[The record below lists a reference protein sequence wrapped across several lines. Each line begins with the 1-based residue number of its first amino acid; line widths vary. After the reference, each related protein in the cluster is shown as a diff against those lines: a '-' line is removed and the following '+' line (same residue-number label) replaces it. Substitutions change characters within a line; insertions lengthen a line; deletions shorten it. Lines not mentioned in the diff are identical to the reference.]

1 MSSQTIMYSDVLVL
15 DSDVEICWR
24 GLSRVATDG
33 NCRSWQRLR
42 VTREGKMQA
51 KYRQRRL
58 TICRTVNQGNG
69 KRISEWVTEYAGRG
83 GTGYVF
89 AIGGVRAISFDKLS
103 SPSRSWAMGLDATAC
118 RTSWRKSLGLAV
130 STNGRDRR

>member
-1 MSSQTIMYSDVLVL
+1 MAA
-15 DSDVEICWR
+15 
-24 GLSRVATDG
+24 SR
-33 NCRSWQRLR
+33 
-42 VTREGKMQA
+42 EKGKMQA

-89 AIGGVRAISFDKLS
+89 AIEALEQS
-103 SPSRSWAMGLDATAC
+103 A
-118 RTSWRKSLGLAV
+118 
-130 STNGRDRR
+130 STNFLRLCEAGQWASMRRRAEPRGASL